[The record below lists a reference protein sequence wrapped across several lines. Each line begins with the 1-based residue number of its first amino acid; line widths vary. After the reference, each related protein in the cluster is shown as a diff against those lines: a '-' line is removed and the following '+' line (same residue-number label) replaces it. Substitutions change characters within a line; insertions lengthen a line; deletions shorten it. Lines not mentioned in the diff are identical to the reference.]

1 MKVIKTEIENVLIFE
16 PAIFEDDR
24 GFFYESYNKK
34 KFTELTGIVEDFVQ
48 DNHSK
53 SIQGVIRGLHFQKE
67 PCAQGKLV
75 RCIRGSV
82 FDVIVDIR
90 PQSETYG
97 KWIGIELTEKN
108 KRQIWIPAGF
118 AHGFQTLS
126 LEAEFLYKTTDY
138 YSPKNEKCIIW
149 NDETLNINWPLDNVI
164 LSEKDSEG
172 LTLKEWQQEMAYGN

>member
-1 MKVIKTEIENVLIFE
+1 M
-16 PAIFEDDR
+16 
-24 GFFYESYNKK
+24 
-34 KFTELTGIVEDFVQ
+34 
-48 DNHSK
+48 
-53 SIQGVIRGLHFQKE
+53 
-67 PCAQGKLV
+67 

-126 LEAEFLYKTTDY
+126 LEAEFLYKTTGY

-164 LSEKDSEG
+164 LSEKDAEG